1 MKFQSTLILFTSAI
15 TTSQAFVPTSRGAAF
30 SASHVLKANADD
42 NAGEDVKWLV
52 HEADIC
58 AHSESCSLEDAEV
71 YYSKLSSVSNS
82 GAVSLE
88 AADAVFL
95 SQVLADLKL
104 KLDSS
109 TVAIQDQVAMQK
121 ERALSGNAMLI
132 GSPLLLLGLAS
143 IYASVMIA
151 KSGGEV
157 VPFELQEWKMAAEGG
172 YLNTM
177 IEHFLRNG
185 GL

>member
-1 MKFQSTLILFTSAI
+1 MFTSAI
-15 TTSQAFVPTSRGAAF
+15 TTSQAFVPTARLTPRGAAF
-30 SASHVLKANADD
+30 SPMKANTGDD
-42 NAGEDVKWLV
+42 AQVDDIKWLA

-71 YYSKLSSVSNS
+71 YFSKLSSISDS
-82 GAVSLE
+82 GAISLE
-88 AADAVFL
+88 ADDAQFL
-95 SQVLADLKL
+95 STVLTDLTL
-104 KLDSS
+104 KMNPFTQES
-109 TVAIQDQVAMQK
+109 TDVIIDHVAMQK
-121 ERALSGNAMLI
+121 ERLLNGNAMLI

-143 IYASVMIA
+143 IYASVMISN
-151 KSGGEV
+151 SGGEV
-157 VPFELQEWKMAAEGG
+157 VPFELQEWRMAVEGG